1 MMESSGSPAMMESP
15 KGSVLA
21 LVTYREAVVPMTLD
35 PARSKPSKIIPNVKQ
50 FSAKFY
56 FRLLILFIF

>member
-21 LVTYREAVVPMTLD
+21 LVTYCETVVAMTLD